1 MRYLLFTLSILIC
14 HQASAQQ
21 KDIEQANKFYLQGD
35 YINAIKQYEK
45 CNDNELTI
53 DVKKKII
60 NCYRFTNQLSK
71 SESYLQDV
79 CLTTKEEIYCSYYLN
94 LLIQKKD
101 YTKIKSLSV
110 QEIFKID
117 YSILKTQIE
126 ALYKDTAFYKISSLK
141 INSEFADMGI
151 VQLKNGF
158 VFCSSRPTNSV
169 IERKHS
175 WTNQLFLNLFYCET
189 VNENWSTPIIFSPEI
204 KSKFNLGPL
213 CFSNKSKDLWLT
225 ENYTDKD
232 QLSSEKKFKLKIVHY
247 KLIDSKWTKQKD
259 FIFNNSDYNVAHPAV
274 SEDGNTIY
282 FSSNKPGGFGGMDIY
297 VSHKTKKAWSTPINL
312 GPQINTIGN
321 EVFPTLLSDGTIY
334 FSSDGLLGIGG
345 LDLYFTKNVNENY
358 LEPINVGA
366 PLNSCSDD
374 FHLIYDNK
382 NKCGYLSS
390 NRINNGFN
398 DDIFK
403 FVKTEVNPKSENKIS
418 PFDSKQEVKTNITV
432 KRKII
437 ITDNSE
443 NVQIAGVKIFD
454 NYNNL
459 ISISDSNG
467 ISEIDSNINKIKL
480 FKDGFNAKE
489 IVFNEFKNENQFVMK
504 KNDGLANSSWYKI
517 IYYDLDN
524 SDIRKD
530 MIKEMKEAVE
540 FLLAHPELKITITS
554 FTDSRASLNYNE
566 KLSQR
571 RTTSI
576 EQFLL
581 LHGIP
586 KKQIAKSAWMGEGI
600 LVNNCGDDLPCTEEM
615 HQLNRRT
622 EVFVSGIMK

>member
-1 MRYLLFTLSILIC
+1 MRYLLFALLNIIC
-14 HQASAQQ
+14 FESLAQQ
-21 KDIEQANKFYLQGD
+21 KNIERANKFYLNSD
-35 YINAIKQYEK
+35 YINAIKEYEK
-45 CNDNELTI
+45 CNVNDLTI

-60 NCYRFTNQLSK
+60 NCYRLTNQIAK
-71 SESYLQDV
+71 SERYLNEV
-79 CLTTKEEIYCSYYLN
+79 CLTTKEESFCNFYLN
-94 LLIQKKD
+94 LLIQNKD
-101 YTKIKSLSV
+101 YTKIKSLSEKEV
-110 QEIFKID
+110 FKID
-117 YSILKTQIE
+117 YSGFKNQIE
-126 ALYKDTAFYKISSLK
+126 ALYKDTSLYQIAALR

-151 VQLKNGF
+151 VQYKNGF
-158 VFCSSRPTNSV
+158 VFCSSRPTNVV
-169 IERKHS
+169 IERKHT
-175 WTNQLFLNLFYCET
+175 WTNQSFLKLFYCENA
-189 VNENWSTPIIFSPEI
+189 NESWSDPILFNSDI
-204 KSKFNLGPL
+204 KSKYNLGPL
-213 CFSNKSKDLWLT
+213 CFSNKGKELWLT
-225 ENYTDKD
+225 ENYSDNK
-232 QLSSEKKFKLKIVHY
+232 QLSSDKKYKLRIVHY
-247 KLIDSKWTKQKD
+247 KLMDSKWTKQKD

-282 FSSNKPGGFGGMDIY
+282 FSSDKKGGFGGMDIY
-297 VSHKTKKAWSTPINL
+297 ASHKTKQGWSVPVNL
-312 GPQINTIGN
+312 GSLINTIGN

-334 FSSDGLLGIGG
+334 YSSDGLIGMGG

-358 LEPINVGA
+358 LAPINVGA
-366 PLNSCSDD
+366 PLNSTADD

-382 NKCGYLSS
+382 KKCGYLSS
-390 NRINNGFN
+390 NRIDNGFN
-398 DDIFK
+398 DDIFR
-403 FVKTEVNPKSENKIS
+403 FVKSEVDSKSENKIS
-418 PFDSKQEVKTNITV
+418 TSDSKQEVKPDITV

-443 NVQIAGVKIFD
+443 NSQLAGVKIFD
-454 NYNNL
+454 NDNNL

-467 ISEIDSNINKIKL
+467 ISEVDSSINKIKL
-480 FKDGFNAKE
+480 FKDGFNTKE
-489 IVFNEFKNENQFVMK
+489 IVFNEFKNDNQFVMK

-530 MIKEMKEAVE
+530 MMKEMNEAVE
-540 FLLAHPELKITITS
+540 FLLANPELKITITS
-554 FTDSRASLNYNE
+554 FTDSRASLYYNE

-576 EQFLL
+576 EQFLV

-600 LVNNCGDDLPCTEEM
+600 LVNNCGDDIPCTEEM

>member
-1 MRYLLFTLSILIC
+1 MRYLLFALLNIIC
-14 HQASAQQ
+14 FESLAQQ
-21 KDIEQANKFYLQGD
+21 KNIERANKFYLNSD
-35 YINAIKQYEK
+35 YIDAIKEYEK
-45 CNDNELTI
+45 CNVNDLTI

-60 NCYRFTNQLSK
+60 NCYRLTNQIAKSK
-71 SESYLQDV
+71 RYLNEV
-79 CLTTKEEIYCSYYLN
+79 CLTTKEESLCNFYLN

-101 YTKIKSLSV
+101 YTKIKSLSEKEV
-110 QEIFKID
+110 FKID
-117 YSILKTQIE
+117 YSVLKNQIE
-126 ALYKDTAFYKISSLK
+126 AMYKDTSLYQIAALR

-151 VQLKNGF
+151 VQYKNGF
-158 VFCSSRPTNSV
+158 VFCSSRPTNAV
-169 IERKHS
+169 VERKHT
-175 WTNQLFLNLFYCET
+175 WTNQSFLKLFYCENA
-189 VNENWSTPIIFSPEI
+189 NESWSEPILFNSDI
-204 KSKFNLGPL
+204 KSKYNLGPL
-213 CFSNKSKDLWLT
+213 CFSNKGKELWLT
-225 ENYTDKD
+225 ENYSDNK
-232 QLSSEKKFKLKIVHY
+232 QLSSDKKYKLRIVHY

-282 FSSNKPGGFGGMDIY
+282 FSSDKKGGFGGMDIY
-297 VSHKTKKAWSTPINL
+297 ASHKTKKGWSVPVNL
-312 GPQINTIGN
+312 GSLINTIGN

-334 FSSDGLLGIGG
+334 YSSDGLIGMGG

-358 LEPINVGA
+358 LAPINVGA
-366 PLNSCSDD
+366 PLNSTADD

-390 NRINNGFN
+390 NRIENGLN
-398 DDIFK
+398 DDIFR
-403 FVKTEVNPKSENKIS
+403 FVKSEVDPKSENKIS
-418 PFDSKQEVKTNITV
+418 TSDSKQEVKPDITV

-443 NVQIAGVKIFD
+443 NSQIAGVKIFD
-454 NYNNL
+454 NDNNL

-467 ISEIDSNINKIKL
+467 ISEVDSSINKIKL
-480 FKDGFNAKE
+480 FKDGFNTKE
-489 IVFNEFKNENQFVMK
+489 IVFNEFKNDNQFVMK

-530 MIKEMKEAVE
+530 MMKEMNEAVE

-576 EQFLL
+576 EQFLV

-600 LVNNCGDDLPCTEEM
+600 LVNNCGDDIPCTEEM

>member
-14 HQASAQQ
+14 LQASAQQ

-35 YINAIKQYEK
+35 YINAIKKYEK

-297 VSHKTKKAWSTPINL
+297 MSHKTKKAWSTPINL

-403 FVKTEVNPKSENKIS
+403 FLKTEVDPKSENKIS

-540 FLLAHPELKITITS
+540 FLLAHPELKITIAS

>member
-14 HQASAQQ
+14 LQASAQQ

-35 YINAIKQYEK
+35 YINAIKKYEK

-110 QEIFKID
+110 QEVFKID

-297 VSHKTKKAWSTPINL
+297 MSHKTKKAWSTPINL

-403 FVKTEVNPKSENKIS
+403 FLKTEVDPKSENKIS

-576 EQFLL
+576 EQFFL

-600 LVNNCGDDLPCTEEM
+600 LVNNCGNDIPCTEEM

>member
-14 HQASAQQ
+14 LQASAQQ

-321 EVFPTLLSDGTIY
+321 EVFPTLLLDGTIY

-366 PLNSCSDD
+366 PLNSSSDD
-374 FHLIYDNK
+374 FHLTYDNK

-390 NRINNGFN
+390 NRINHGFN